1 MGSAKIIIPE
11 CVQCG
16 LPAPYQCGMTADQY
30 CSKHKRECCYLVN
43 FSIPSPKYTSEEK
56 WY

>member
-11 CVQCG
+11 CIQCG

-43 FSIPSPKYTSEEK
+43 FSIPSPKYTNEEK
-56 WY
+56 